1 MRKVPFNATVPDD
14 GVYTGEI
21 PGWGTGELV
30 ALVSALVLSKTTV
43 TQEVGSIA
51 GMTNITYEE
60 LILSS
65 GSLTEQTESLSADG
79 VADLTFPTVSNGSHY
94 RVFSFYQTLSHNKNL
109 QFNSTVHNSIFDD
122 GSYVVDHFSAA
133 GAQTVAN
140 FWEEYILQDGVK
152 AQLQRVG
159 RYRTFFYY

>member
-1 MRKVPFNATVPDD
+1 M
-14 GVYTGEI
+14 
-21 PGWGTGELV
+21 
-30 ALVSALVLSKTTV
+30 VLSNTTI
-43 TQEVGSIA
+43 TQESESIA
-51 GMTNITYEE
+51 GLTNITYEE

-65 GSLTEQTESLSADG
+65 GSLTEQTESVSTDG
-79 VADLTFPTVSNGSHY
+79 IANLTFPVASNGSHY
-94 RVFSFYQTLSHNKNL
+94 RIFTFYQTLSHNKNL

-152 AQLQRVG
+152 EQLQRVG
-159 RYRTFFYY
+159 RYRMCS